1 MLEWLE
7 RQKKEGLP
15 PSPEKEIRS
24 PLHATVKLVEFDQG
38 PGLRIDILIPWVRLL
53 GLAQQI
59 RWWSRIPSD
68 KQPAAPSENELSM
81 WKQIQAEFRDEIDP
95 DDSRTFGEPEGK

>member
-1 MLEWLE
+1 MND
-7 RQKKEGLP
+7 KE
-15 PSPEKEIRS
+15 
-24 PLHATVKLVEFDQG
+24 PLQATVKLVEFDAG

-59 RWWSRIPSD
+59 RWWSRIPTEDVRKNHVFSD
-68 KQPAAPSENELSM
+68 MKLAAPSENEISM

-95 DDSRTFGEPEGK
+95 AVIGEPEGK